1 MFKITKLI
9 IPNVLLNLRFKSY
22 RIYFRTL
29 ERGTAMRNFDK
40 ISIQEMSKDDMLLI
54 IEALE
59 YTGKNT
65 KINEF
70 IQLRNNILQELSSL
84 AEISEEQFLEYLK
97 EETLSI

>member
-1 MFKITKLI
+1 
-9 IPNVLLNLRFKSY
+9 
-22 RIYFRTL
+22 
-29 ERGTAMRNFDK
+29 MREFDK

-65 KINEF
+65 NIKDF

-84 AEISEEQFLEYLK
+84 AEISEDEFLDYLK

>member
-1 MFKITKLI
+1 
-9 IPNVLLNLRFKSY
+9 
-22 RIYFRTL
+22 
-29 ERGTAMRNFDK
+29 MREFDK
-40 ISIQEMSKDDMLLI
+40 ISIQEMSKDDMFLI

-65 KINEF
+65 KIKEF

-84 AEISEEQFLEYLK
+84 AEISEEEFLEYLK